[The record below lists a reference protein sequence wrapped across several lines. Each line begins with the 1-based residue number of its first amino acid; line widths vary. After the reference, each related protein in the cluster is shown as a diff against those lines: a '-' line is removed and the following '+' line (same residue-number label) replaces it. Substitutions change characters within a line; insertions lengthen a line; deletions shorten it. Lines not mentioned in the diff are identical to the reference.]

1 MTPTPL
7 TVELV
12 GVVRIELTPV
22 PAGLPVVVGDATVET
37 DLNGQF
43 AVVVD
48 RDTTISISS
57 GLAAIA
63 ITPIVGLGEELA
75 ANPPLDVPGYR
86 MVGPGPTP
94 PCKVLLGAEELVVW
108 PYVNSTEE
116 TLEVPLSLNNFNN
129 MLSPNGEAIPE
140 TMFPPGSNSFL
151 RPLSQFSS
159 GSLRAGT
166 WNFLGRVV
174 TLPDPVPVCTDS
186 GDEGGCAPLESTS
199 LNAPFNAA
207 QTIVTDLMEDVVK
220 ADRAGKW
227 RSGGQRNPFSA
238 KGAATLAEIRRTLR
252 QVQPTGS
259 TSYVCEA
266 GALAPASCRE
276 FDFPRNSLRKTM
288 AGFFNMKPPKGLQY
302 LLAPSRV
309 KRSLSRFEK
318 SLERMPKKYWR
329 CE

>member
-1 MTPTPL
+1 M
-7 TVELV
+7 
-12 GVVRIELTPV
+12 VRIELTPV
-22 PAGLPVVVGDATVET
+22 PAGLPLLVGDATVET
-37 DLNGQF
+37 DPNGQF

-86 MVGPGPTP
+86 LVEPGPTP

-116 TLEVPLSLNNFNN
+116 TLEVPLTLNNFNN
-129 MLSPNGEAIPE
+129 MLSPNGEAVPE

-159 GSLRAGT
+159 GSFRAGT

-174 TLPDPVPVCTDS
+174 TLPNPVPVCSDS
-186 GDEGGCAPLESTS
+186 GDGGGCSPLETTT
-199 LNAPFNAA
+199 LNAPFEAA
-207 QTIVTDLMEDVVK
+207 QNIVTDMIEDVVK
-220 ADRAGKW
+220 AERAGKW
-227 RSGGQRNPFSA
+227 RSGGQRNPFAA

-276 FDFPRNSLRKTM
+276 FDFPRNSLRRSM
-288 AGFFNMKPPKGLQY
+288 SGFFNMKPPKGLQY

-309 KRSLSRFEK
+309 KRSLSRFER
-318 SLERMPKKYWR
+318 SLERAPKKYWR